1 MATTSDTPVLR
12 FAEPFS
18 DLPSQWL
25 EASTRAIT
33 ASAEIYSEV
42 LNTQAEATRAL
53 FAAYRGIGA
62 QTARTGA
69 ERATAT
75 AQRAAETTGPAAE
88 TTARTTRSTARTTS
102 RAAKRTT
109 RRAAGTTR
117 KAAKPAARAAKPAA
131 HAGTDAAKPAA
142 RAATDAAK
150 PAARAAT
157 DAAKPA
163 ARAATDA
170 ATASAPPAP
179 IAGYDGLT
187 AEDLVAKLREQPQTA
202 LAEIAAYEQAN
213 EKRATVLQRVAAL
226 SGPEPARGYDALT
239 AEEAQQLVANG
250 SPALAAAVRDYERRH
265 KDRTGVVE
273 AAVRRAE
280 ADAS

>member
-117 KAAKPAARAAKPAA
+117 KAAKPAARA
-131 HAGTDAAKPAA
+131 T
-142 RAATDAAK
+142 K

-273 AAVRRAE
+273 AAARRAE

>member
-109 RRAAGTTR
+109 RRAASTTR
-117 KAAKPAARAAKPAA
+117 K
-131 HAGTDAAKPAA
+131 AAKPAA

-150 PAARAAT
+150 PAARAT

-273 AAVRRAE
+273 AAARRAE